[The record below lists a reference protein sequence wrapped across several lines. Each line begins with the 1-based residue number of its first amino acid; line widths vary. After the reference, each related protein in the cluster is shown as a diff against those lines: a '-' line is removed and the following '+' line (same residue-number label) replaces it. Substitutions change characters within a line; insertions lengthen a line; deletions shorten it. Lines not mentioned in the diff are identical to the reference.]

1 MSNIN
6 IGIQLYS
13 VRDEIKEYGVDT
25 VFAALQ
31 ECGCNTVEFA
41 GFYGLTPCEMK
52 EKLEKY
58 SLRPLAAHIR
68 LDDIE
73 ENFPYIDTLGISK
86 VYIPGYP
93 IDLLID
99 KAGFAEFVEKAKR
112 VKALLDER
120 GVAFGYHNHAKEFID
135 GRNIVYDM
143 TEAIPGFSSELD
155 IYWAKAAGREPVEV
169 ITSYGDKITALHIK
183 DMDGRAEPSDPEKFP
198 NAIIGEGQCDTEAA
212 FHAAC
217 KVGVDTFILEV
228 EFYPCDY
235 KEYIKKSVDN
245 INEYAQK

>member
-6 IGIQLYS
+6 IGIQLFS

-73 ENFPYIDTLGISK
+73 KNLPYIDTLGISK
-86 VYIPGYP
+86 VYIPGYS
-93 IDLLID
+93 IDSLID
-99 KAGFAEFVEKAKR
+99 KAGFAEFVEKAKKIK
-112 VKALLDER
+112 VLLDER

-143 TEAIPGFSSELD
+143 TESIPRFSSELD
-155 IYWAKAAGREPVEV
+155 IYWAKAAGREPVEI

-212 FHAAC
+212 FHAAR

-245 INEYAQK
+245 INEYAK